1 MMFAVVALLSSC
13 DKGEPTL
20 SDRQSSLSEKRQDR
34 QFAVLRGSGNDRF
47 TVSYLQGGF
56 SIDVSKYVYVNFVNV
71 GSNDITLMISND
83 FLYNTDNYREVL
95 LRPRDEYRYSE
106 YDVSGKLDVAYRTQ
120 SLFAHSELA
129 VGWTSK

>member
-1 MMFAVVALLSSC
+1 
-13 DKGEPTL
+13 
-20 SDRQSSLSEKRQDR
+20 
-34 QFAVLRGSGNDRF
+34 
-47 TVSYLQGGF
+47 
-56 SIDVSKYVYVNFVNV
+56 
-71 GSNDITLMISND
+71 MISND